1 MNREDVELSP
11 WRHYGEDYKEVAVF
25 RDLKIYHR
33 FRNPDKYKLT
43 MRLGKD
49 KSQYVLE
56 VYDYGNDSGE
66 VFVCDGFVEV
76 LNKAEEEIDKII
88 DAIYDDRGV

>member
-11 WRHYGEDYKEVAVF
+11 WRYSKDKGKLEVYRHLTLYRMFYDPENYKF
-25 RDLKIYHR
+25 
-33 FRNPDKYKLT
+33 T
-43 MRLGKD
+43 MRLG

-56 VYDYGNDSGE
+56 VYDYGNDSGKMLWCDS
-66 VFVCDGFVEV
+66 FVDL

-88 DAIYDDRGV
+88 DAMYDDRRI

>member
-11 WRHYGEDYKEVAVF
+11 WRYEEGETFCRELTLYRMFYD
-25 RDLKIYHR
+25 
-33 FRNPDKYKLT
+33 PDRYKLT
-43 MRLGKD
+43 MRLNEDASK
-49 KSQYVLE
+49 YLLE

-66 VFVCDGFVEV
+66 VFLCDSLVDL

-88 DAIYDDRGV
+88 DAMYDER

>member
-11 WRHYGEDYKEVAVF
+11 WRQEGETFCRELTLYRKFYD
-25 RDLKIYHR
+25 
-33 FRNPDKYKLT
+33 PDKYKIT
-43 MRLGKD
+43 MRFRKD
-49 KSQYVLE
+49 ERQCLLE

-66 VFVCDGFVEV
+66 AFVCDSFVEL

-88 DAIYDDRGV
+88 DAMYDER

>member
-1 MNREDVELSP
+1 MNRKDVELSP
-11 WRHYGEDYKEVAVF
+11 WRYYGEDKRKLAVC
-25 RDLKIYHR
+25 RDLTLYRKFYD
-33 FRNPDKYKLT
+33 PDKYKIT

-49 KSQYVLE
+49 KNQYVLE

-88 DAIYDDRGV
+88 DAMYDDRGV

>member
-11 WRHYGEDYKEVAVF
+11 WRHYSEDYEKVAVF
-25 RDLKIYHR
+25 RELTLYRKFYD
-33 FRNPDKYKLT
+33 PDKYKIT
-43 MRLGKD
+43 MRFSKD
-49 KSQYVLE
+49 ERQCLLE

-66 VFVCDGFVEV
+66 AFVCDSFVKL

-88 DAIYDDRGV
+88 DAMYDER

>member
-11 WRHYGEDYKEVAVF
+11 WRHYSNDYREVAVF
-25 RDLKIYHR
+25 RELTLYRKFYDPNKYKITIR
-33 FRNPDKYKLT
+33 FR
-43 MRLGKD
+43 KD
-49 KSQYVLE
+49 ERQCLLE

-66 VFVCDGFVEV
+66 AFVCDSFVKL

-88 DAIYDDRGV
+88 DAMYDER